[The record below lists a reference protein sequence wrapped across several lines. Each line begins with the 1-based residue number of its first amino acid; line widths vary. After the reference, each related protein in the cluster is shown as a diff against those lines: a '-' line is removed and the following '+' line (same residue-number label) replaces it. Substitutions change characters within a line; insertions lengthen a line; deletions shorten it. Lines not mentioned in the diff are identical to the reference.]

1 MSGYE
6 LYALILSLVVLVT
19 LSALFIIFLRLLI
32 CSYLKLLR
40 NGLEDQALLAEET
53 QAQRKPNRVSVLMD
67 RLNRGVSIA
76 LCVVLVAAFLF
87 SLYVQIS
94 PDKHPF
100 GLPSLTVVKSASM
113 SYRDEGTTYLFQNNI
128 EDQFD
133 TFDIILLEQLP
144 DEYDLK
150 LYDIVVYEAK
160 DGTPIVH
167 RIVEIEEPNEAHP
180 DCRHFKLQGDAVT
193 THDRYP
199 VLYSQMRGIYSG
211 NRIRFVGSFVLFMQ
225 SPAGWICIL
234 LVLFAMIATPII
246 EKKLQKEKALRLE
259 LLKAKATDQAG
270 LAQSMRIW
278 KRLFSETK
286 RFWSSFHRS

>member
-6 LYALILSLVVLVT
+6 LYALILSLVVLVA
-19 LSALFIIFLRLLI
+19 LSAVFITFLRMLI
-32 CSYLKLLR
+32 RSYLKLLR
-40 NGLEDQALLAEET
+40 NGLEDQALLAEEA
-53 QAQRKPNRVSVLMD
+53 QAQRKPSRVAVFVD

-76 LCVVLVAAFLF
+76 LCVALIALFLF
-87 SLYVQIS
+87 SLYVQIA
-94 PDKHPF
+94 PDKHPL

-113 SYRDEGTTYLFQNNI
+113 SYRDEGNTYLFQNNI
-128 EDQFD
+128 ENQFD
-133 TFDIILLEQLP
+133 TFDIILLDQLP
-144 DEYDLK
+144 DEYDLR
-150 LYDIVVYEAK
+150 LYDVVVYEAK

-167 RIVEIEEPNEAHP
+167 RIVGIEEPNAAHP

-199 VLYSQMRGIYSG
+199 VLYSQMRGLYSG
-211 NRIRFVGSFVLFMQ
+211 NRIRFVGSFILFMQ

-246 EKKLQKEKALRLE
+246 EKKLKEEKALRLE

-270 LAQSMRIW
+270 LAQSMNLW
-278 KRLFSETK
+278 KKLFKQTK
-286 RFWSSFHRS
+286 RFWSSFR